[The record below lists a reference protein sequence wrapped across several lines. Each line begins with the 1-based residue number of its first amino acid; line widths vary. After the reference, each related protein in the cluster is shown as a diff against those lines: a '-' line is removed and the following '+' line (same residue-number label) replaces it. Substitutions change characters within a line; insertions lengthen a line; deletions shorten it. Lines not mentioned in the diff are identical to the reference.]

1 MEFIPLDE
9 TLINS
14 DTCIRCGSCCKW
26 TTHTH
31 LADDDRL
38 DWLNTMVEDND
49 KVILKPHNRVEVSEG
64 SMRNPFEFE
73 IKCSKLV
80 IDKKEDT
87 YKCGVYQNRPKVC
100 EEYNCFAFANNLGR
114 RPQNF
119 DRIKNII
126 KEVHGVD
133 VEWTGPMES
142 DNYKKR
148 VLDLINTKEIK

>member
-14 DTCIRCGSCCKW
+14 DTCIRCGHCCKW
-26 TTHTH
+26 TTRTH

-80 IDKKEDT
+80 IDKKEAVSYT
-87 YKCGVYQNRPKVC
+87 HLRAH
-100 EEYNCFAFANNLGR
+100 E
-114 RPQNF
+114 
-119 DRIKNII
+119 
-126 KEVHGVD
+126 
-133 VEWTGPMES
+133 T
-142 DNYKKR
+142 
-148 VLDLINTKEIK
+148 